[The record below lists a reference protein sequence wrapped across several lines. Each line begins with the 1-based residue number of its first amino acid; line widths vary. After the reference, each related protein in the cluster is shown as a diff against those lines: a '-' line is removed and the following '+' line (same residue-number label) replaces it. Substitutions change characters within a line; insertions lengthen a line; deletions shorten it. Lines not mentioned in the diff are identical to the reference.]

1 MAFPQTPIDLLA
13 EMQIGGVWTDITA
26 DLYARGLLTIERG
39 RPDEATTVDPGK
51 AAFELN
57 NRSGQYSPRNPR
69 SVNHGLIGRNTP
81 VRFSLAGPQSYLAL
95 TGLSADIISTP
106 DHASLDITGDIEL
119 RVEASLEDW
128 FVTRPQLL
136 LGKWSATAGQ
146 RSYRLS
152 VQQGYAQLLWTTAG
166 TTTVLAQ
173 TLLPSE
179 MPRRAAL
186 RASLDVNNGAGGW
199 SARIYWARSMDGPW
213 TELVGGT
220 QLSGT
225 GITSIH
231 SGTAALEIA
240 PTSGTSLPALG
251 RVHRAEVRNGIGG
264 TVVASPDFRLQPAG
278 TTSFT
283 DSAGRLWTA
292 AGAAAITNREYRI
305 HGEVSSWPPRW
316 DVSGKDV
323 YVPVEAA
330 GILRRLGQ
338 GKKALSSTLRR
349 RLPSQGPPAA
359 YWPFE
364 DGRDAVQAASPLVGC
379 PPMPVTGFTFGQDDS
394 CPGSDSLPAIGPA
407 AVMQGPVPT
416 YVSPTS
422 DYLVSFLYSIDAP
435 PASDSVMLAITTT
448 GTARGFVL
456 SLTPTGFR
464 GAAYD
469 AAGATLFNSDYSADP
484 WGPGR
489 WFRVDITAKVVG
501 SDIQFAAL
509 FIEVDGTG
517 GYGDWLFPA
526 GTVGNVISID
536 TAFGPLLDGMR
547 FGHLGVFPGANLTV
561 WGGSDNGY
569 GGEIASDRIRRLA
582 AEETVPVSTDRADTP
597 LGAQRPDTLLGLL
610 RQCEAADGG
619 ILYEDRERTALRYRS
634 RASRYSQPV
643 ALTLDYSV
651 DGHIAPPLEPVDDD
665 QMVRNDRTIERT
677 NGSSARA
684 VLETGPLSVQDP
696 PDGVGIYDDSVTLN
710 LRSDDQTEPIAD
722 WLLHLGTWD
731 EARYPTVHID
741 LAAAP
746 SLIPD
751 VLALEIGDRIQIIN
765 PPEWLPPGPI
775 DLIVEGYTE
784 VIGHPNDWDVI
795 LNCSPAGPW
804 NVAVLDDAS
813 LARLG
818 GGASTLVSGINTT
831 ATSLSVATASGP
843 LWTTSAGDLPLTV
856 EIGGETMTVTAVSGA
871 SSPQTLTVTRS
882 ANAVI
887 KSHLAGAAVDTAQ
900 PMILAL

>member
-1 MAFPQTPIDLLA
+1 MAFPQTPVDLLA
-13 EMQIGGVWTDITA
+13 EMQSGGVWTDITA

-51 AAFELN
+51 ATFELN
-57 NRSGQYSPRNPR
+57 QRGNKYSPRNPR
-69 SVNHGLIGRNTP
+69 SVNYGLIGRNTP
-81 VRFSLAGPQSYLAL
+81 VRFSVAGTHSYLAL
-95 TGLSADIISTP
+95 TGLSADIASTP

-119 RVEASLEDW
+119 RVEASLADW
-128 FVTRPQLL
+128 LATPTQIL
-136 LGKWSATAGQ
+136 LGKWSAVAGQ

-166 TTTVLAQ
+166 TTTVFAQ
-173 TLLPSE
+173 TLLPSD
-179 MPRRAAL
+179 MTRRAAL
-186 RASLDVNNGAGGW
+186 RATLDVDNGAGGW
-199 SARIYWARSMDGPW
+199 TARFYWARSMDGPW
-213 TELVGGT
+213 TELTEGT

-225 GITSIH
+225 GTTSIH
-231 SGTAALEIA
+231 SGTTALEIA
-240 PTSGTSLPALG
+240 PTSGSVLPAQG

-264 TVVASPDFRLQPAG
+264 TVVANPDFRLQPAG
-278 TTSFT
+278 TTSFA
-283 DSAGRLWTA
+283 DSAGRTWTV
-292 AGAAAITNREYRI
+292 AGAATITNREYRFA
-305 HGEVSSWPPRW
+305 GEISSWPPRW

-349 RLPSQGPPAA
+349 RLPGQGPPAA

-364 DGRDAVQAASPLVGC
+364 DGRDATQAASPLVGC
-379 PPMPVTGFTFGQDDS
+379 PAMPVTGFAFGQDDS
-394 CPGSDSLPAIGPA
+394 CPGSDALPAIDA
-407 AVMQGPVPT
+407 AAIMQGPVPA
-416 YVSPTS
+416 YVSATS

-435 PASDSVMLAITTT
+435 PASDSVLLAITTT

-456 SLTPTGFR
+456 SLTSNGFR
-464 GAAYD
+464 GAAYS
-469 AAGATLFNSDYSADP
+469 ASGATLFDSPYLADVS
-484 WGPGR
+484 GPGR
-489 WFRVDITAKVVG
+489 WFRVDVTAKIVG
-501 SDIQFAAL
+501 ADIQFAAL
-509 FIEVDGTG
+509 FTEVDGTG
-517 GYGDWLFPA
+517 GYGDWLTPA
-526 GTVGNVISID
+526 GTVGNVVSID

-547 FGHLGVFPGANLTV
+547 FGHLGVFPGASLAV

-569 GGEIASDRIRRLA
+569 GGENATDRIRRLA
-582 AEETVPVSTDRADTP
+582 AEEAVPVTTDRSSTA
-597 LGAQRPDTLLGLL
+597 LGAQRPNTLLGLF
-610 RQCEAADGG
+610 RECEAADGG
-619 ILYEDRERTALRYRS
+619 VLYEDRERTALRYRS

-651 DGHIAPPLEPVDDD
+651 DGHVAPPLEPVDDD
-665 QMVRNDRTIERT
+665 QMVRNDRTVERT

-684 VLETGPLSVQDP
+684 VAATGALSIQNP
-696 PDGVGIYDDSVTLN
+696 PAGVGIYDDSITLN
-710 LRSDDQTEPIAD
+710 LRSDSQTEPMAN

-731 EARYPTVHID
+731 EARYPTVHIN

-746 SLIPD
+746 ALIPD
-751 VLALEIGDRIQIIN
+751 VLTLEIGDRIQIIN

-775 DLIVEGYTE
+775 DLLVEGYTE
-784 VIGHPNDWDVI
+784 IIGHPNDWDII

-804 NVAVLDDAS
+804 SVAVLDDAS

-818 GGASTLVSGINTT
+818 DGASTLVSGINTT
-831 ATSLSVATASGP
+831 ATSLTVATASGP
-843 LWTTSAGDLPLTV
+843 LWSTSAGEYPQTIT
-856 EIGGETMTVTAVSGA
+856 IGGEAMTLTAVSGS
-871 SSPQTLTVTRS
+871 SSPQTFTVVRS

>member
-13 EMQIGGVWTDITA
+13 EMQAGGVWTDITA

-51 AAFELN
+51 AVFELN
-57 NRSGQYSPRNPR
+57 NRGNKYSPRNPR
-69 SVNHGLIGRNTP
+69 SVNYGLIGRNTP
-81 VRFSLAGPQSYLAL
+81 VRFSVAGPHSYLAL
-95 TGLSADIISTP
+95 TGLGADIASTP

-128 FVTRPQLL
+128 LVTRTQIL

-166 TTTVLAQ
+166 TTTLFAQ

-186 RASLDVNNGAGGW
+186 RASLDVNNGSGGW
-199 SARIYWARSMDGPW
+199 TARMYWARSMDGPW
-213 TELVGGT
+213 TELVEGT

-225 GITSIH
+225 GTTSIH
-231 SGTAALEIA
+231 SGTTALEIA

-251 RVHRAEVRNGIGG
+251 RVHRAEVRNGIAGA
-264 TVVASPDFRLQPAG
+264 VVANPDFRLQPAG
-278 TTSFT
+278 TTSFA
-283 DSAGRLWTA
+283 DSAGRTWTV
-292 AGAAAITNREYRI
+292 AGAATITNREYRF

-316 DVSGKDV
+316 DVSGRDV

-379 PPMPVTGFTFGQDDS
+379 PAMPVSGFSFAQDDS
-394 CPGSDSLPAIGPA
+394 CPGSDTLPSIGSAAI
-407 AVMQGPVPT
+407 MQGPVPA
-416 YVSPTS
+416 YVSVTS

-435 PASDSVMLAITTT
+435 PASDSVLLAITTN

-456 SLTPTGFR
+456 SLTSDGFR
-464 GAAYD
+464 AAGYS
-469 AAGATLFNSDYSADP
+469 AAGATLFDSPYLADVS
-484 WGPGR
+484 GAGR
-489 WFRVDITAKVVG
+489 WFRVDITAKIVSG
-501 SDIQFAAL
+501 DIQFAAL
-509 FIEVDGTG
+509 FTEVDGTG
-517 GYGDWLFPA
+517 GYGDWTTPA
-526 GTVGNVISID
+526 GTVGNVVSID
-536 TAFGPLLDGMR
+536 TAFGSLLDGMR
-547 FGHLGVFPGANLTV
+547 FGHLGVFPGASLAV

-569 GGEIASDRIRRLA
+569 GGESATDRIRRLA
-582 AEETVPVSTDRADTP
+582 AEEAVPVTTDRSSTA
-597 LGAQRPDTLLGLL
+597 LGAQRPNTLLGLF
-610 RQCEAADGG
+610 RECEAADGG
-619 ILYEDRERTALRYRS
+619 VLYEDRERTALRYRS

-651 DGHIAPPLEPVDDD
+651 DGHVAPPLEPVDDD
-665 QMVRNDRTIERT
+665 QMVRNDRTVERT

-684 VLETGPLSVQDP
+684 VADTGTLSVQNP
-696 PDGVGIYDDSVTLN
+696 PAGVGIYDDSATLN
-710 LRSDDQTEPIAD
+710 LRTDDQTEPMAN

-731 EARYPTVHID
+731 ESRYPTVHID

-746 SLIPD
+746 SLIPG

-765 PPEWLPPGPI
+765 PPDWLPPGPV
-775 DLIVEGYTE
+775 DLIFEGYTE
-784 VIGHPNDWDVI
+784 IIGHPNDWDII

-804 NVAVLDDAS
+804 SVAVLDDTS

-843 LWTTSAGDLPLTV
+843 LWSTSAGEYPQPIT
-856 EIGGETMTVTAVSGA
+856 IGGEDMTLTAVSGA
-871 SSPQTLTVTRS
+871 SSPQTFTVVRS
-882 ANAVI
+882 VNAVV
-887 KSHLAGAAVDTAQ
+887 KTHLAGAAVDTAQ